1 MVIDEVARR
10 YGIASWKKK
19 DGALQANDA
28 ARRIVFVKPVTFMN
42 LSGTPVRLISSWYRT
57 PPSDVLVVGD
67 DMDLPFG
74 KLRMRPGGGH
84 GGHNGLRSIIATIG
98 DDFPRLRVGRGTPR
112 VRRRRPRA
120 RLVRRERERGAPRD
134 RQRRRRRR
142 RALGRRGL
150 GCGDAFRQHVGA
162 GRPIAI
168 ARPLMEVKA
177 NFISFGGS
185 VKSRLSTLSKV
196 SFLPRCTAMR
206 LLLA

>member
-1 MVIDEVARR
+1 MIDEVARR

-98 DDFPRLRVGRGTPR
+98 DDFPRLRVGLG
-112 VRRRRPRA
+112 RPEFDGVDHVLGSFA
-120 RLVRRERERGAPRD
+120 ANERE
-134 RQRRRRRR
+134 
-142 RALGRRGL
+142 ALPAIVSAAADGVERWVDEGL
-150 GCGDAFRQHVGA
+150 DA
-162 GRPIAI
+162 
-168 ARPLMEVKA
+168 
-177 NFISFGGS
+177 
-185 VKSRLSTLSKV
+185 
-196 SFLPRCTAMR
+196 AMR
-206 LLLA
+206 FVNTWVPAGP